1 MTAPEAPKEYP
12 QQQVPQYPSQYW
24 QDPTPQ
30 HQQYPPQQYQQ
41 YQQYQQPVATSN
53 GMGITGF
60 VTGLLGLV
68 FFWVPF
74 FGIVLGI
81 LGIVFSGAGFQSFR
95 KRGQTNGLAIA
106 GLVLGIIT
114 VAIYV
119 IFAIAIASW
128 GVTTYS
134 H

>member
-12 QQQVPQYPSQYW
+12 QQQVPQYPSQGW
-24 QDPTPQ
+24 HEPTPQ
-30 HQQYPPQQYQQ
+30 QQYPPQQYQQ
-41 YQQYQQPVATSN
+41 YPQPVAPSN

-81 LGIVFSGAGFQSFR
+81 LGIVFGGAGFQSFR
-95 KRGQTNGLAIA
+95 KRGLTNGLAIA

-114 VAIYV
+114 VAIYIV
-119 IFAIAIASW
+119 FAIALAS
-128 GVTTYS
+128 V
-134 H
+134 